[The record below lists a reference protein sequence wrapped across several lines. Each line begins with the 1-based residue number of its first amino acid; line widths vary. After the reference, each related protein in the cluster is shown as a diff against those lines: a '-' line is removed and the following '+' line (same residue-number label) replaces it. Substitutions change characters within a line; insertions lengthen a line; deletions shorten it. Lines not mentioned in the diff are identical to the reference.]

1 MNETKSESLACQNV
15 GVRTAKI
22 KLELTDFRK
31 MNSKKN

>member
-15 GVRTAKI
+15 GVRTTKI
-22 KLELTDFRK
+22 KLDFRK